1 MQNVSATGLKIR
13 LVAIPTFP
21 AGFDITQFADDAD
34 PISTDSVDIAG
45 AEAALN
51 GDLVT
56 WSRPNIVNARI
67 NVLPGTDEAKNL
79 DILWAVNRTG
89 KNKLSAQ
96 DKISMVI
103 NYPNGDTKIL
113 SNGAMIS
120 GVPFDGG
127 SSEGRLNTREYGFA
141 FQDVI

>member
-34 PISTDSVDIAG
+34 PISTDMVDIAA

-56 WSRPNIVNARI
+56 WSRPNVVSARI
-67 NVLPGTDEAKNL
+67 GVLPGTDEAKNL
-79 DILWAVNRTG
+79 DILWSVNRTG

-103 NYPNGDTKIL
+103 NYPNGDVKVL
-113 SNGAMIS
+113 SNGAMLS
-120 GVPFDGG
+120 GPAFDGG